1 MYRRMSSLDERK
13 AERNHVHLV
22 AKKNGN
28 YQNKIDTFLQF
39 LHSVRSSYKRYVR
52 INIKIQA
59 HLKKIFDRYCQLEN

>member
-1 MYRRMSSLDERK
+1 MYRRMSSLDERKAERK

-39 LHSVRSSYKRYVR
+39 LHSVRSSYERYVR
-52 INIKIQA
+52 INIKIQ
-59 HLKKIFDRYCQLEN
+59 

>member
-39 LHSVRSSYKRYVR
+39 LHSVRSSYERYVR
-52 INIKIQA
+52 INIKIQ
-59 HLKKIFDRYCQLEN
+59 